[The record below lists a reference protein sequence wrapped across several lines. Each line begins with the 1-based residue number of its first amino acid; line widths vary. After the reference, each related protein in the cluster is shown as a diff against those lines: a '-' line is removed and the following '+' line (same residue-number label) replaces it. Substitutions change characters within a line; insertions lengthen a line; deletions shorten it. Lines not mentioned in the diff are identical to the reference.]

1 MDSNYIK
8 NLEEEI
14 KKRKAENDFQMNL
27 PKLNKEKEEMEN
39 SDNEQS
45 QNQYEQEE
53 EVEQEQEQEPENEQE
68 NEQGQEQNDIEQTPN
83 NNNFE
88 EEEDNDLVNEG
99 IKSIVSDENQKIEKN
114 EENINYDLQ
123 EINEPKTNSKF
134 PNLIS
139 MNSFSVCQ
147 CCNKEFDS
155 KKNIPYLLKCNHF
168 FCKTCLENYFTDEE
182 GIKCP
187 IDGLVGKSLNDIKI
201 MNNFTDKK
209 TNEKKIVNKKNNTNN
224 KKNINE
230 NNSLNVNNG
239 KDLNN
244 KNKGHKNLNKNKEN
258 KLNINIMN
266 NVNNENNDYDENDN
280 DNENNSNINN
290 ENINEIKQQYS
301 SNKKIQGSSKKSLK
315 KNKNDNLSN
324 NNLSDLNNNN
334 ISNNNINDRD
344 GEDNMDNS
352 PSAEEYS
359 QNFCNI
365 HPEQKITHFV
375 EDTKELICIHC
386 AFNKLKNNPT
396 IQIKE
401 ISEKCK
407 EYLIY

>member
-8 NLEEEI
+8 NIEEEI

-244 KNKGHKNLNKNKEN
+244 KNKGHKNLNKNK
-258 KLNINIMN
+258 
-266 NVNNENNDYDENDN
+266 
-280 DNENNSNINN
+280 
-290 ENINEIKQQYS
+290 
-301 SNKKIQGSSKKSLK
+301 
-315 KNKNDNLSN
+315 
-324 NNLSDLNNNN
+324 
-334 ISNNNINDRD
+334 
-344 GEDNMDNS
+344 
-352 PSAEEYS
+352 
-359 QNFCNI
+359 
-365 HPEQKITHFV
+365 
-375 EDTKELICIHC
+375 
-386 AFNKLKNNPT
+386 
-396 IQIKE
+396 
-401 ISEKCK
+401 
-407 EYLIY
+407 